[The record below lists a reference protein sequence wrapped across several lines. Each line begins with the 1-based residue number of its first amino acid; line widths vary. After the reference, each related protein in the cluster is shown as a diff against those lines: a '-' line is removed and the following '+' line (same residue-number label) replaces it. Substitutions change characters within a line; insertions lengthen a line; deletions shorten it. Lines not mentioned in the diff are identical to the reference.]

1 MNPVEIQARLLHQDK
16 IWIDIEGRE
25 RRLEDMDVHHRA
37 NITALLHRRAITLQ
51 HLCYV
56 DAPLLLVEDPS
67 DGVFAAQQVAERDY
81 ARDPNEW
88 LDSTPLLRRLAEMD
102 SRGFVARVG
111 TKVRAKAYRMTH

>member
-1 MNPVEIQARLLHQDK
+1 MNHAEIQARLLHQDK

-37 NITALLHRRAITLQ
+37 NITALLHRRANTLQ
-51 HLCYV
+51 HLCYL
-56 DAPLLLVEDPS
+56 DDPLLLV
-67 DGVFAAQQVAERDY
+67 AAQQVAERDY
-81 ARDPNEW
+81 SSDPNEW